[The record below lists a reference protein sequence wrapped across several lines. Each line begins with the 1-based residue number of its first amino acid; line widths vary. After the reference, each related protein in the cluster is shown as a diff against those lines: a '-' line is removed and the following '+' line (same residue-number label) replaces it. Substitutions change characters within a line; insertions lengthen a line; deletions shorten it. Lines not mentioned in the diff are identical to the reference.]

1 MESKDYK
8 FLIFLALTIYLLSSY
23 ILGSLNPFDGS
34 GVFRFVQV
42 GLFIFLSGSYIIN
55 KDIF

>member
-1 MESKDYK
+1 MENKDYK
-8 FLIFLALTIYLLSSY
+8 FLIFLGLTIYLLSSY

-34 GVFRFVQV
+34 GVFRFIQV
-42 GLFIFLSGSYIIN
+42 GIFLFLSGAYITN